1 MSKRSSLEIDWSL
14 QLQIAHY
21 DTRAQVKVVLH
32 DLQDLLVGFR
42 SSSIGV
48 DEQGHWVGNTNGVGD
63 LHEAAVG
70 QTGSHDGLSDPAGS
84 VGSRAIDLSWVLS
97 RESATS

>member
-1 MSKRSSLEIDWSL
+1 MSKRSSLEIDRSL
-14 QLQIAHY
+14 ELQVAH
-21 DTRAQVKVVLH
+21 DDARAQVEVVLH
-32 DLQDLLVGFR
+32 DLQDLLIGLR

-48 DEQGHWVGNTNGVGD
+48 DEQGHWVGNTDGVGD

-70 QTGSHDGLSDPAGS
+70 QTGSHDGLGDPAGS
-84 VGSRAIDLSWVLS
+84 VGGRTIDLGWVLA